1 MMKEFLMVDRSLL
14 NRPLAHPRRLPSI
27 RYFAAMALLALSVP
41 VAHAQVVY
49 GSMVGS
55 VVDATNASVPNATV
69 RITLTS
75 TSDVRTA
82 PTDSAGSYTIA
93 SVTPG
98 TYTVEITRDGF
109 RSFVAKDVLVNQNN
123 VVRVDATL
131 QVGST
136 SERVEVTATSAGL
149 QTDRADVHGEL
160 TTKQL

>member
-1 MMKEFLMVDRSLL
+1 MVDRSLM
-14 NRPLAHPRRLPSI
+14 NRPPAHPRWLPSI

-82 PTDSAGSYTIA
+82 PTDS
-93 SVTPG
+93 
-98 TYTVEITRDGF
+98 D
-109 RSFVAKDVLVNQNN
+109 
-123 VVRVDATL
+123 
-131 QVGST
+131 
-136 SERVEVTATSAGL
+136 
-149 QTDRADVHGEL
+149 
-160 TTKQL
+160 